1 MDLGFDADHLAVM
14 ELDLDLHGYSD
25 ASGEDFYRQILRRM
39 TALPEVNSA
48 ALVRR
53 LPLTLNMNMEG
64 IYIDGHQQSPDDP
77 AFPVELTRVGP
88 DYFRTMGVG
97 LLQGRG
103 FNEMDTEDGPQ
114 VVIINETMAEKYW
127 PGDNPIGE
135 RFRTGKLDGPE
146 VEIIGVCQDY
156 KVRTVGEE
164 PRPYV
169 HFSVTQSYSA
179 HNNVLIRTVGDPA
192 AAISTLRMEM
202 LAMDPNLIFLEAETL
217 SALMGIT
224 QIPLRMGAVLIGLFG
239 VLGTA
244 LAAVGLYGVIAYSV
258 SRRTREI
265 GLRLAVGADGSD
277 VVKMILRQGMSTVLV
292 GVALGLAG
300 AAAASQVLKTL
311 LIGISPLDPVSFCA
325 TSVFLLSVALWAN
338 YMPARRATRVDP
350 VVALRQE

>member
-1 MDLGFDADHLAVM
+1 MDV
-14 ELDLDLHGYSD
+14 DL
-25 ASGEDFYRQILRRM
+25 LR
-39 TALPEVNSA
+39 
-48 ALVRR
+48 
-53 LPLTLNMNMEG
+53 
-64 IYIDGHQQSPDDP
+64 
-77 AFPVELTRVGP
+77 
-88 DYFRTMGVG
+88 
-97 LLQGRG
+97 GRG
-103 FNEMDTEDGPQ
+103 FNETDTEDGPR
-114 VVIINETMAEKYW
+114 VVVINETMAQKYW
-127 PGDNPIGE
+127 PGENPVGK
-135 RFRTGKLDGPE
+135 RFRAGEFDGPE

-164 PRPYV
+164 PRPYI

-192 AAISTLRMEM
+192 AAIANLRTEM

-224 QIPLRMGAVLIGLFG
+224 QIPLKMGAVLIGLFG

-265 GLRLAVGADGSD
+265 GLRLAVGADGRD
-277 VVKMILRQGMSTVLV
+277 VVKMVLRQGMSTVAI

-300 AAAASQVLKTL
+300 AAVASQVLETL
-311 LIGISPLDPVSFCA
+311 LIGISPLDPVSFST

-338 YMPARRATRVDP
+338 YVPARRATRVDP
-350 VVALRQE
+350 VVALRHE